1 MEKMN
6 PVIHFEMPA
15 ADKGRMVKFYEK
27 AFGWKMQQ
35 LGPEMGD
42 YVVVTT
48 TDTDEHNQSK
58 VPGTINGGFL
68 EKSGDNQYPSVVIA
82 VDDIREG
89 IKKVNAAGGKVIGGH
104 LQNGE
109 RIRMSGLGTLEVK
122 NRPARQG
129 RNPATGETIQIAAS
143 KKVAF
148 RPAKELKEAV

>member
-1 MEKMN
+1 MN
-6 PVIHFEMPA
+6 PVVHFEMPA
-15 ADKGRMVKFYEK
+15 GDKSRMVKFYEK

-35 LGPEMGD
+35 LGAEMGN

-58 VPGTINGGFL
+58 VPGTINGGFF

-109 RIRMSGLGTLEVK
+109 PDEIPCWSLCLSST
-122 NRPARQG
+122 
-129 RNPATGETIQIAAS
+129 
-143 KKVAF
+143 
-148 RPAKELKEAV
+148 AKAIV

>member
-1 MEKMN
+1 
-6 PVIHFEMPA
+6 
-15 ADKGRMVKFYEK
+15 
-27 AFGWKMQQ
+27 MQQ
-35 LGPEMGD
+35 LGPEMGN

-58 VPGTINGGFL
+58 VPGTINGGFF

-109 RIRMSGLGTLEVK
+109 PDEIPGVGLYASFIDSEGNRMSMLQPKGM
-122 NRPARQG
+122 
-129 RNPATGETIQIAAS
+129 
-143 KKVAF
+143 
-148 RPAKELKEAV
+148 

>member
-1 MEKMN
+1 MN
-6 PVIHFEMPA
+6 PVVHFEMPA
-15 ADKGRMVKFYEK
+15 TDKSRMVKFYEK

-35 LGPEMGD
+35 LGPEMGN

-58 VPGTINGGFL
+58 VPGTINGGFF

-109 RIRMSGLGTLEVK
+109 PDEIPGVGLYASFIDSEG
-122 NRPARQG
+122 NRVSMLQPKG
-129 RNPATGETIQIAAS
+129 M
-143 KKVAF
+143 
-148 RPAKELKEAV
+148 